1 MTYDIAY
8 HLLAYWFQTLHAI
21 ILTIH
26 NIIVLNTLIMIEKT
40 RTFPSL
46 LPPSI
51 SSTIPA
57 NSPVPGSTYH
67 ECENWLQTYNTIT
80 YRNSLFFKGPMLY
93 SIAGII
99 DRIDMSKI
107 INLKYFKT
115 KVKNLIFDC
124 QNEGEGSE
132 WEIDNFVL
140 SKIKGLRSLSNRRK
154 KEIVRYTHFY

>member
-1 MTYDIAY
+1 
-8 HLLAYWFQTLHAI
+8 
-21 ILTIH
+21 
-26 NIIVLNTLIMIEKT
+26 
-40 RTFPSL
+40 
-46 LPPSI
+46 
-51 SSTIPA
+51 
-57 NSPVPGSTYH
+57 
-67 ECENWLQTYNTIT
+67 
-80 YRNSLFFKGPMLY
+80 MLY
-93 SIAGII
+93 STAGII
-99 DRIDMSKI
+99 DHIDMSKI